1 LIFRSTSINSKS
13 WYKYSVKE
21 VEVKVVNITNIEL
34 NSLLIVL
41 INLSIL
47 IAVVNIV
54 ALIKNRLNSGELHLS
69 TLTPYQ

>member
-1 LIFRSTSINSKS
+1 MIFRSTSINSKS
-13 WYKYSVKE
+13 WYKYNVKE

-47 IAVVNIV
+47 IAVVSII
-54 ALIKNRLNSGELHLS
+54 ALIRNRLNSGELRL
-69 TLTPYQ
+69 